1 MPIANAANLYGGRAT
16 RQSIVTSPHAT
27 LGRLMR
33 LNYTEAEVN
42 ATLKAFH
49 PDVAA
54 LRRYLVEEGLLDRE
68 GGEYWRSGGTFPVE

>member
-1 MPIANAANLYGGRAT
+1 M
-16 RQSIVTSPHAT
+16 
-27 LGRLMR
+27 
-33 LNYTEAEVN
+33 
-42 ATLKAFH
+42 LKAFH